1 MLKDSLHDNWL
12 YKEIYEEM
20 RQESLEEGELKMA
33 RKNIE
38 LFTQHNFPHLMAPV
52 RALIANEED
61 LEKLQVILL
70 RIGTAKTTAELQ
82 DLLELPEQKN
92 LTQE

>member
-38 LFTQHNFPHLMAPV
+38 LLD
-52 RALIANEED
+52 R
-61 LEKLQVILL
+61 
-70 RIGTAKTTAELQ
+70 
-82 DLLELPEQKN
+82 
-92 LTQE
+92 